1 MRNKIKKFIAIFITF
16 IGILLLVYPYF
27 ISKITSKRI
36 EDSIN
41 DFLQIA
47 DRAEYIDNGISNLI
61 VSYGDNEHSDYE
73 EDNTQNESTNKNDNN
88 NDINKS
94 NNATKN
100 KTISK
105 ISNKRSSYNNN
116 SNSQKNNKTVV
127 ENNEQINSEILDYL
141 YTKMQEYN
149 RSLNE
154 NGQNIVDA
162 FSYEN
167 PSFDLT
173 QYGLKDNIIGIIEIP
188 KINVELPIYL
198 GATKENLNKGATH
211 LSQTSMP
218 LGGKNSNTV
227 IAAHRSLV
235 RNPFFKN
242 IDKLDIGDEI
252 KIKTLWK
259 TLTYAV
265 TDRKVISPYDSSK
278 ILIQKDKDLVTLI
291 TCHPYGETSERYVV
305 YCERKTV

>member
-1 MRNKIKKFIAIFITF
+1 MRNKIKRIIAIFIIF
-16 IGILLLVYPYF
+16 IGILFLAYPYF
-27 ISKITSKRI
+27 ISKITSKQI

-41 DFLQIA
+41 NFLEIA
-47 DRAEYIDNGISNLI
+47 DGAGYIDNGISNLI
-61 VSYGDNEHSDYE
+61 VSYGDNKHSDYE
-73 EDNTQNESTNKNDNN
+73 ENFQNQSTNKNDNN

-94 NNATKN
+94 KNETKN
-100 KTISK
+100 KTTSK
-105 ISNKRSSYNNN
+105 MYNNKRSSYNSNN
-116 SNSQKNNKTVV
+116 SQENNKTVV
-127 ENNEQINSEILDYL
+127 ESNEQISSEILDYL

-149 RSLNE
+149 RNLNE
-154 NGQNIVDA
+154 NGQSIVDA
-162 FSYEN
+162 FSYET

-188 KINVELPIYL
+188 KINVNLPIYL

-211 LSQTSMP
+211 LSQTSIP
-218 LGGKNSNTV
+218 LGGENSNAV

-242 IDKLDIGDEI
+242 IDKLDIGDEV

-259 TLTYAV
+259 SLTYIV
-265 TDRKVISPYDSSK
+265 TERKVISPYDSSE
-278 ILIQKDKDLVTLI
+278 ILIQENKDLVTLI

>member
-1 MRNKIKKFIAIFITF
+1 MRNKIKRIIAIFITF
-16 IGILLLVYPYF
+16 IGILFLVYPYF
-27 ISKITSKRI
+27 ISKMTSKQI

-41 DFLQIA
+41 NFLEIA
-47 DRAEYIDNGISNLI
+47 DRSEYIDNRISNLI

-73 EDNTQNESTNKNDNN
+73 EDNSTQKESTNKNNN
-88 NDINKS
+88 NNNIN
-94 NNATKN
+94 NEMKN

-105 ISNKRSSYNNN
+105 IYNNKRSSYNN
-116 SNSQKNNKTVV
+116 SQENNKTVV
-127 ENNEQINSEILDYL
+127 ESNEQISSEILDYL

-149 RSLNE
+149 RNLNE
-154 NGQNIVDA
+154 NGQSIVDA
-162 FSYEN
+162 FSYET

-188 KINVELPIYL
+188 KINVNLPIYL

-211 LSQTSMP
+211 LSQTSIP
-218 LGGKNSNTV
+218 LGGENSNAV

-242 IDKLDIGDEI
+242 IDKLDIGDEV

-259 TLTYAV
+259 SLTYIV
-265 TDRKVISPYDSSK
+265 TERKVISPYDSSE
-278 ILIQKDKDLVTLI
+278 ILIQENKDLVTLI

>member
-1 MRNKIKKFIAIFITF
+1 MRNKIKRIIAIFITF
-16 IGILLLVYPYF
+16 IGILFLVYPYF
-27 ISKITSKRI
+27 ISKMTSKQI

-41 DFLQIA
+41 NFLEIA
-47 DRAEYIDNGISNLI
+47 DRSEYIDNRISNLI

-73 EDNTQNESTNKNDNN
+73 EDNSTQNESTNKNNN
-88 NDINKS
+88 NNNIN
-94 NNATKN
+94 NEMKN

-105 ISNKRSSYNNN
+105 IYNNKRSSYNNN
-116 SNSQKNNKTVV
+116 NSQENNKTVV
-127 ENNEQINSEILDYL
+127 ESNEQISSEILDYL
-141 YTKMQEYN
+141 YTKLQEYN
-149 RSLNE
+149 RNLNE
-154 NGQNIVDA
+154 NGQSIVDA
-162 FSYEN
+162 FSYET

-188 KINVELPIYL
+188 KINVNLPIYL

-211 LSQTSMP
+211 LSQTSIP
-218 LGGKNSNTV
+218 LGGENSNAV

-242 IDKLDIGDEI
+242 IDKLDIGDEV

-259 TLTYAV
+259 SLTYIV
-265 TDRKVISPYDSSK
+265 TERKVISPYDSSE
-278 ILIQKDKDLVTLI
+278 ILIQENKDLVTLI

>member
-1 MRNKIKKFIAIFITF
+1 MRNKIKRIIAICITF
-16 IGILLLVYPYF
+16 FGILLLVYPYF
-27 ISKITSKRI
+27 ISKVTSKQI
-36 EDSIN
+36 EDSIS
-41 DFLQIA
+41 DFLEIA
-47 DRAEYIDNGISNLI
+47 DETEYSDNIIDDFYIN
-61 VSYGDNEHSDYE
+61 SYEENDMQIDDYE
-73 EDNTQNESTNKNDNN
+73 EEKIPQNQSTNNKKN
-88 NDINKS
+88 ISKKTSKTYSNKS
-94 NNATKN
+94 KV
-100 KTISK
+100 
-105 ISNKRSSYNNN
+105 YNN
-116 SNSQKNNKTVV
+116 SNYQENDTTLVNKT
-127 ENNEQINSEILDYL
+127 EQINSDILDYL

-162 FSYEN
+162 FSYET

-188 KINVELPIYL
+188 KINVKLPIYL

-211 LSQTSMP
+211 LSQTSIP

-242 IDKLDIGDEI
+242 IDKLDIGDEV

-259 TLTYAV
+259 TLTYVV
-265 TDRKVISPYDSSK
+265 TETKVISPYDSSK

-305 YCERKTV
+305 YCERKNSIKY

>member
-1 MRNKIKKFIAIFITF
+1 MRNKIKRIIAIFITF
-16 IGILLLVYPYF
+16 IGILFLVYPYF
-27 ISKITSKRI
+27 ISKMTSKQI

-41 DFLQIA
+41 NFLDIA
-47 DRAEYIDNGISNLI
+47 DRSEYIDNRISNLI

-73 EDNTQNESTNKNDNN
+73 EEDNSTQNESTNKNNN
-88 NDINKS
+88 NNNIN
-94 NNATKN
+94 NEMKN

-105 ISNKRSSYNNN
+105 IYNNKRSSYNN
-116 SNSQKNNKTVV
+116 SQENNQTVV
-127 ENNEQINSEILDYL
+127 ESNEQINSEILDYL

-154 NGQNIVDA
+154 NGQTIVDA
-162 FSYEN
+162 FSYET

-188 KINVELPIYL
+188 KINVNLPIYL

-211 LSQTSMP
+211 LSQTSIP
-218 LGGKNSNTV
+218 LGGKNSNAV

-242 IDKLDIGDEI
+242 IDKLDIGDEV

-259 TLTYAV
+259 SLTYIV
-265 TDRKVISPYDSSK
+265 TERKVISPYDSSE
-278 ILIQKDKDLVTLI
+278 ILIQENKDLVTLI